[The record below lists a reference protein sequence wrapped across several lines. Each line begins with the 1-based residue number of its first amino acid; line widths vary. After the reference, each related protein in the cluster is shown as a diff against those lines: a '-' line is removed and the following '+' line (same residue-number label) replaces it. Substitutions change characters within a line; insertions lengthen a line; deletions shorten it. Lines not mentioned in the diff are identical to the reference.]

1 MTIALPLYIF
11 LFAYLIFLA
20 IFIAFSIINFYH
32 IVATAS
38 FTIASFMMSFFVF
51 AITIL
56 TLYMTYTLLMD
67 VNWQQTFLLFD
78 TSWFTGPGTGG
89 F

>member
-11 LFAYLIFLA
+11 LFAYFIFLA
-20 IFIAFSIINFYH
+20 IFVSFSMINFYH

-38 FTIASFMMSFFVF
+38 FTLSSFMISFFVF

-56 TLYMTYTLLMD
+56 TLYMTYTLLVD

-78 TSWFTGPGTGG
+78 TGWFTGPSTGG